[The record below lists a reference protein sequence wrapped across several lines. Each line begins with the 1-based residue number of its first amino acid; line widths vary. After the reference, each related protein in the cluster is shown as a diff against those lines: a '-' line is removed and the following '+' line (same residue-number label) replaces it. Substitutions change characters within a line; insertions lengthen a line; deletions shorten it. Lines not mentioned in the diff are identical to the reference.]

1 MPRSMELLPIRSSVS
16 IARTLWVSPPTLRLN
31 EVVTT
36 GVPMEVVVVVG
47 DMEVAPLEEVEGE
60 VVDTP
65 LTLLIGKERQ
75 GHISILN
82 NFLFSPLSLSPQ

>member
-1 MPRSMELLPIRSSVS
+1 MPRSTELLPIRSSVS
-16 IARTLWVSPPTLRLN
+16 IVRMLWVSPHTPRLN

-65 LTLLIGKERQ
+65 LTLLIGKE
-75 GHISILN
+75 ILA
-82 NFLFSPLSLSPQ
+82 F

>member
-1 MPRSMELLPIRSSVS
+1 MPRSTELLPIRLSVS
-16 IARTLWVSPPTLRLN
+16 IARTLWVSPPIPHLN

-36 GVPMEVVVVVG
+36 GVPMEVVVVVVG

-65 LTLLIGKERQ
+65 LTLLIGKKRQ
-75 GHISILN
+75 GHTI
-82 NFLFSPLSLSPQ
+82 